1 MIRFTAG
8 NLTNSRHL
16 ESTVSVVS
24 GAENIATTENLMN
37 PGEAISVKDF
47 EKIKVIGRGAFA
59 KVYLVKKIGTNKYYA
74 MKILKKK

>member
-1 MIRFTAG
+1 M
-8 NLTNSRHL
+8 
-16 ESTVSVVS
+16 V
-24 GAENIATTENLMN
+24 

-59 KVYLVKKIGTNKYYA
+59 KVYLVKKIATNNYYA

>member
-8 NLTNSRHL
+8 DMSKSKHL
-16 ESTVSVVS
+16 ETTSSIHS
-24 GAENIATTENLMN
+24 GMGAAENLMN

-47 EKIKVIGRGAFA
+47 DKIKVIGRGAFA
-59 KVYLVKKIGTNKYYA
+59 KVYLVKKNGTNNYYA